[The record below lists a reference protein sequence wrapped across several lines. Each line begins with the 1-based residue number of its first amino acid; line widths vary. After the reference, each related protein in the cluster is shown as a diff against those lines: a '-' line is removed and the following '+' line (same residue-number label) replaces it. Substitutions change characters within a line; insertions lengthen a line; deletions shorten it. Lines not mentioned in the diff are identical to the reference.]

1 MNSNVFAQASSELNT
16 RIVTLLDSLSAMST
30 LSSLEI
36 VRLEERELLRQ
47 ALDILIKNVDME
59 RCSVFLVDRDRLIN
73 SAGIDWDD
81 VLNDVSQHQKKPGP
95 AQTFCVGEG
104 IMGIAAQKQSLEH
117 CRDCSADPR
126 FKPFSSRPNSSV
138 TGSVISVP
146 ITGGGNVLGVLNVSH
161 PERGFFDS
169 WHERLLTLYSSAL
182 GHLLLNSRLL
192 HSMEQEIAERT
203 EQLRLALEEA
213 STLKARYRELSII
226 DDLTLLH
233 NRRFFF
239 PEARAALERAVRY
252 NQPFSLIIL
261 DLDYFKTINDRFG
274 HSVGDRVLVDTAG
287 ILQASIR
294 SCDILARIGGEE
306 FAIALPNTL
315 VDGTV
320 QLAERIATRVKSH
333 KWEHQGESF
342 NITVS
347 AGISF
352 LSEETRNSGGDDLL
366 EHLVEQADSCMYRSK
381 DAGRDR
387 IFMYAPNEEPGQ
399 GQESL

>member
-1 MNSNVFAQASSELNT
+1 MNNDVFAQASSELNT
-16 RIVTLLDSLSAMST
+16 RIVTLLDSLSAMTT

-36 VRLEERELLRQ
+36 VRLDERELLRH
-47 ALDILIKNVDME
+47 ALDILIQNVDME
-59 RCSVFLVDRDRLIN
+59 RCSVFLLDKDRLIN
-73 SAGIDWDD
+73 SVGMDWDD
-81 VLNDVSQHQKKPGP
+81 VLRDVSQQQQATGSNP
-95 AQTFCVGEG
+95 QTFIVGEG
-104 IMGIAAQKQSLEH
+104 IMGLAVQNQSLEN
-117 CRDCSADPR
+117 CPDCSADPR
-126 FKPFSSRPNSSV
+126 FKPFNSGPV
-138 TGSVISVP
+138 TGSLISVP

-161 PERGFFDS
+161 PERAFFDS
-169 WHERLLTLYSSAL
+169 WHERLLTLYASSL
-182 GHLLLNSRLL
+182 GHLLINSRLM
-192 HSMEQEIAERT
+192 HRMEQEITERT

-213 STLKARYRELSII
+213 SSLKARYRELSII

-252 NQPFSLIIL
+252 EQPFSLIIL

-306 FAIALPNTL
+306 FAIALPNTM
-315 VDGTV
+315 VEGAV
-320 QLAERIATRVKSH
+320 QLAERIAARVKEH
-333 KWEHQGESF
+333 KWEHRGENF

-352 LSEETRNSGGDDLL
+352 ISEETRKTGEDDLL
-366 EHLVEQADSCMYRSK
+366 EQLVEQADSCMYRSK

-387 IFMYAPNEEPGQ
+387 ICIYAADN
-399 GQESL
+399 SLVHNAQAT